1 VSIVAEEGFKL
12 YPKQVVIAT
21 GKGFAPL
28 SFPKLLPERICN
40 FSVKIVLLQC
50 CSQGI

>member
-1 VSIVAEEGFKL
+1 LFQIWDWRYKIVSIVAEEGFKL

-28 SFPKLLPERICN
+28 SFPKL
-40 FSVKIVLLQC
+40 
-50 CSQGI
+50 